1 MGRQGMGRERE
12 KESDEEEGRRWR
24 RVEEER
30 SVSRRQEARE
40 GQADGNLG
48 CVYRSQ
54 GDFNKVIKY
63 HTQRLA
69 I

>member
-1 MGRQGMGRERE
+1 VGDR
-12 KESDEEEGRRWR
+12 
-24 RVEEER
+24 
-30 SVSRRQEARE
+30 ARE
-40 GQADGNLG
+40 GQAYGNLG